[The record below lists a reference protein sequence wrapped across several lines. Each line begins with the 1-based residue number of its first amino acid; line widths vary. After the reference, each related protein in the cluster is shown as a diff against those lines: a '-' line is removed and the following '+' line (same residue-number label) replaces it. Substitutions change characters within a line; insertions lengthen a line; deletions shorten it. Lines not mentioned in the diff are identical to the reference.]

1 MPEGHVVHVDAQRF
15 DRRMQGRVVRA
26 SSPQGRFAAGAAAL
40 DGRTLRP
47 RRGVRQEPVPAL
59 LASRAAPAASAAKPW
74 LHVHLGLIGG
84 WRWYD
89 ADGAQTDGSA
99 LVAAGGAN
107 RRLLLEA
114 GRGADAVSC
123 DLRGAMTC
131 ALVDDG
137 GLDRV
142 LEGLG
147 PDPIRDDAD
156 PDAALAKVRRSR
168 APLGTLLLRQD
179 VVSGAGLIWRAEAP
193 FLAGI
198 APQRPGRDVDDDEWA
213 GLGPP
218 ALDHE
223 GGRRA
228 RRGGDHDQTRRPARQ
243 PSPGDARERLLPVPP
258 RRRAV
263 PGLLDHDPVR
273 ADGGPYRLVVPH
285 LPTRV
290 TSDILTSRHSQR

>member
-1 MPEGHVVHVDAQRF
+1 MVHVDAQRF
-15 DRRMQGRVVRA
+15 AARMQGRVVHA

-40 DGRTLRP
+40 DGHTLRRAEAYGKNLFLRFSVP
-47 RRGVRQEPVPAL
+47 RGARGE
-59 LASRAAPAASAAKPW
+59 SAKPW

-107 RRLLLEA
+107 RRLLLQT

-137 GLDRV
+137 GMDRV

-179 VVSGAGLIWRAEAP
+179 VVAGAGLIWRAEAP

-198 APQRPGRDVDDDEWA
+198 APQRPGRDVDDDEWKRVW
-213 GLGPP
+213 
-218 ALDHE
+218 DHLRSIMKAAVE
-223 GGRRA
+223 RGGAEVTTRPGDRPGNRRRA
-228 RRGGDHDQTRRPARQ
+228 TRETAYYLFRRGGEPCRVCSTTIRSEPMAGRTVWWCPTCQ
-243 PSPGDARERLLPVPP
+243 PE
-258 RRRAV
+258 
-263 PGLLDHDPVR
+263 
-273 ADGGPYRLVVPH
+273 
-285 LPTRV
+285 
-290 TSDILTSRHSQR
+290 